1 MNGVTNE
8 RKREREREERLGR
21 KRDKERGK
29 EREVTKREGTHRQ
42 ERVPKQFRPVS
53 IGSWPGSRGDKNDR
67 SDPATFLLTPRRLS
81 GSRTKVKDGTL
92 CV

>member
-1 MNGVTNE
+1 M
-8 RKREREREERLGR
+8 KERERGETG
-21 KRDKERGK
+21 KKERQR
-29 EREVTKREGTHRQ
+29 ERKGERGDKARTDTQ
-42 ERVPKQFRPVS
+42 TERVPKQFRPVS

>member
-1 MNGVTNE
+1 MNGLTNE
-8 RKREREREERLGR
+8 RKRERGETG
-21 KRDKERGK
+21 KKERQR
-29 EREVTKREGTHRQ
+29 ERKGERGDKVRTDTQ
-42 ERVPKQFRPVS
+42 TERVPKQFRPVS